1 MALGLSV
8 AGGLFMQKQSQD
20 PQQDNTSA
28 QEEPAH
34 SADAAADNTQQRGD
48 GDAHLRRCRVLSS
61 RSRVVGGGAVVKNF
75 HQGAGHVII
84 IAVTC
89 ALPGNCNFVH
99 SSSGKHSIEKRLS
112 PTQGMDVYRV

>member
-1 MALGLSV
+1 
-8 AGGLFMQKQSQD
+8 MQKQSQD

-34 SADAAADNTQQRGD
+34 SADTAAYNTQQRGD

-61 RSRVVGGGAVVKNF
+61 CSRVAAVVFVVKIF
-75 HQGAGHVII
+75 HQDAGHMIE

-89 ALPGNCNFVH
+89 IAG
-99 SSSGKHSIEKRLS
+99 
-112 PTQGMDVYRV
+112 